1 MNDTPEPSKA
11 SKVAAFDPNGAALSG
26 SNVFGLPFTPEE
38 SDIVLL
44 PVPWE
49 VTVSY
54 ASGTA
59 RAPQAILKA
68 SHQVDLFH
76 LFNDHVWQQG
86 ICMEAVNDEL
96 LEINDTM
103 RLKAEKY
110 LAEYVSGS
118 TLSKKALAYLEE
130 INGACHYMNEWVRN
144 RSLHYLDQGK
154 TVGIVGG
161 DHSTPLGLIQALS
174 QRYRSFSILQI
185 DAHCDL
191 RQAYEGFLYSHASV
205 MFNAVQL
212 KPVANLVQ
220 VGVRDLCAEEY
231 DFIEKSANR
240 VACFHNEYLS
250 TEKFSGRVWKSLAD
264 VIVSHLGEYVYI
276 SFDIDGLE
284 PFYCPNT
291 GTPVPGGLS
300 YNEAVFLIRRVVET
314 GRTII
319 GFDLNEV
326 VPGPTEWDAN
336 VGARVLFELCA
347 WTGLSRKHIEKS
359 PKSKSQKAKTTST
372 TLKNSIL

>member
-1 MNDTPEPSKA
+1 M
-11 SKVAAFDPNGAALSG
+11 VH
-26 SNVFGLPFTPEE
+26 SNIFGLPFTPGE

-59 RAPQAILKA
+59 GAPEAILKA

-76 LFNDHVWQQG
+76 LFNENAWQQG
-86 ICMEAVNDEL
+86 ICMDEL
-96 LEINDTM
+96 PEELMEINSTI

-110 LAEYVSGS
+110 LAEYVSGGN
-118 TLSKKALAYLEE
+118 LSKKARAWLEE
-130 INGACHYMNEWVRN
+130 INGACHFMNEWVRN
-144 RSLHYLDQGK
+144 KSLQYLDQGK
-154 TVGIVGG
+154 TVGVVGG

-191 RQAYEGFLYSHASV
+191 RKAYEGFVYSHASV
-205 MFNAVQL
+205 MYNAVQL

-264 VIVSHLGEYVYI
+264 VIVSHLGEYVYV

-300 YNEAVFLIRRVVET
+300 YNEAVFLIRRIVES
-314 GRTII
+314 GRSII

-326 VPGPTEWDAN
+326 APGPSEWDAN
-336 VGARVLFELCA
+336 VGARILFELCA
-347 WTGLSRKHIEKS
+347 WAGLSRKEFNTRRTAR
-359 PKSKSQKAKTTST
+359 KAKEQPSNQI
-372 TLKNSIL
+372 TL

>member
-1 MNDTPEPSKA
+1 MTSKPGNNKS
-11 SKVAAFDPNGAALSG
+11 SKIAAFDPNGAAMTG
-26 SNVFGLPFTPEE
+26 SNIFGLPFTPEE

-59 RAPQAILKA
+59 RAPEAILRA

-76 LFNDHVWQQG
+76 LFNDQVWQQG
-86 ICMEAVNDEL
+86 ICMEEVNEEL

-103 RLKAEKY
+103 RLRAEKY
-110 LAEYVSGS
+110 LAEYLNGS
-118 TLSKKALAYLEE
+118 VLSKKALAYLEE
-130 INGACHYMNEWVRN
+130 INGACHYMNEWVRT
-144 RSLHYLDQGK
+144 RSLRYLDLGK
-154 TVGIVGG
+154 TVGVVGG

-174 QRYRSFSILQI
+174 QRYRSFSILQF

-191 RQAYEGFLYSHASV
+191 RKAYEGFVYSHASV
-205 MFNAVQL
+205 MYNAVQL

-240 VACFHNEYLS
+240 IACFHNEYLS

-264 VIVSHLGEYVYI
+264 VIVSHLGEFVYI

-284 PFYCPNT
+284 PYYCPNT

-300 YNEAVFLIRRVVET
+300 FQEAIFLIRRVVET

-319 GFDLNEV
+319 GFDLSEV
-326 VPGPTEWDAN
+326 APGSTEWDAN

-347 WTGLSRKHIEKS
+347 WTGLSRK
-359 PKSKSQKAKTTST
+359 KSQEIRKT
-372 TLKNSIL
+372 KNVKKQPVT

>member
-1 MNDTPEPSKA
+1 MA
-11 SKVAAFDPNGAALSG
+11 SKQDNNKSSKIAAFDPNGAALTG
-26 SNVFGLPFTPEE
+26 SNIFGLTFTPEE

-59 RAPQAILKA
+59 RAPEAILKA

-76 LFNDHVWQQG
+76 LFNDQVWQQG
-86 ICMEAVNDEL
+86 ICMEEINEEL

-103 RLKAEKY
+103 RLRAEKY
-110 LAEYVSGS
+110 LTEYLSGNA
-118 TLSKKALAYLEE
+118 LSKKALAYLEE
-130 INGACHYMNEWVRN
+130 INGACHFMNEWVRN
-144 RSLHYLDQGK
+144 KSLHYLDQGK
-154 TVGIVGG
+154 TVGVVGG

-191 RQAYEGFLYSHASV
+191 RESYEGFSYSHASV
-205 MFNAVQL
+205 MYNAVQL

-240 VACFHNEYLS
+240 VACFHNEYLC

-264 VIVSHLGEYVYI
+264 VIVSHLGEFVYI

-284 PFYCPNT
+284 PYYCPNT
-291 GTPVPGGLS
+291 GTPVPGGLTF
-300 YNEAVFLIRRVVET
+300 NEAIFLIRRVVET

-319 GFDLNEV
+319 GFDLSEV
-326 VPGPTEWDAN
+326 VPGATEWDAN

-347 WTGLSRKHIEKS
+347 WTGLSRKNVEEIRK
-359 PKSKSQKAKTTST
+359 PKNVKKQPVSV
-372 TLKNSIL
+372 KNTFS